1 MSATYILLFQCRDR
15 KGIVAK
21 VSDALFRQGGNILTA
36 DQYTTD
42 PHDGHFFLR
51 VEFALDG
58 GAEALPALES
68 GLAALSREFDA
79 RCSLYD
85 KNARMRMGILVSEPD
100 HCLVDLL
107 YLWRSGELAVDI
119 PFVVSNRECHRTV
132 TEQHGIPFVFIGASK
147 DDRKEEEL
155 LSRVRGA
162 DFLVLARYMLVL
174 SSVFLKSFGRDIIN
188 IHHGLLPS
196 FKGPDP
202 YGQALAHGVKVI
214 GATAHFV
221 TDNLDEGPIISQ
233 AVEQVSHEETVESL
247 KRKGKNL
254 EKRALSAAVSAYIDH
269 RVITHGNTTIVF

>member
-15 KGIVAK
+15 KGIVAR
-21 VSDALFRQGGNILTA
+21 VSDLLFRQGGNILTA

-42 PHDGHFFLR
+42 PQDGHFFMR
-51 VEFALDG
+51 VEFSVDAGD
-58 GAEALPALES
+58 AVRPALES
-68 GLAALSREFDA
+68 GLAGLAREFDA

-85 KNARMRMGILVSEPD
+85 KSARMRMGILVSEPD

-119 PFVVSNRECHRTV
+119 PFVVSNRQNHREV
-132 TEQHGIPFVFIGASK
+132 VQQHGIPFVVVNASR
-147 DDRKEEEL
+147 DDRKEEDV
-155 LSRVRGA
+155 LSRVAGA

-174 SSVFLKSFGRDIIN
+174 SAAFLRSFGRDIIN

-221 TDNLDEGPIISQ
+221 TDKLDEGPIIAQ

-247 KRKGKNL
+247 RRKGKNL

-269 RVITHGNTTIVF
+269 RVITHGATTIVF